1 MDTVSLGLKFEIWKS
16 VQHVY
21 KFTFL
26 IGKCQN
32 RACHT
37 IQRHL
42 PTGKSPLRRGIRHH
56 LSGKKLVNLVKRS
69 LTHLDGFVCHDEVKL
84 ASKSFNMFLREMV

>member
-1 MDTVSLGLKFEIWKS
+1 MMVNYNSRFSLRVASRILDHNDEMDTVSLGLKFEIWKS
-16 VQHVY
+16 VQNVY

-42 PTGKSPLRRGIRHH
+42 PT
-56 LSGKKLVNLVKRS
+56 
-69 LTHLDGFVCHDEVKL
+69 
-84 ASKSFNMFLREMV
+84 